1 MDLWMLTLYKIISY
15 KVIFTIYEVRIVLFD
30 KKENLNVF
38 YFEKLGETTS
48 AHMLVL
54 LTKQMARNVNPSG
67 F

>member
-1 MDLWMLTLYKIISY
+1 MGLWMLTLYKIISY

-30 KKENLNVF
+30 KKENLKVF
-38 YFEKLGETTS
+38 YFEKLGETTY

-54 LTKQMARNVNPSG
+54 LTKQMARNVNTSG